1 MSNEKILKDLLRVKE
16 GNYDLLDEIITNIKL
31 DIKSNVNYKTTN
43 KTRLSAI
50 KKVLNK
56 NKDIRPILSGY
67 HVNYNNKI
75 EFTDSYRAYEL
86 NETELPFKQVVD
98 KKDDN
103 YDDDTM
109 ILGCYPSLTNM
120 FKKEDDMDNNEYTK
134 INIDIND
141 VIGAYKTREDR
152 YTTYSLYAND
162 TEIRVNVS
170 YLKETLDILGK
181 DVTCYGKKKNEPIFL
196 YNKNNETCLL
206 LPVMY

>member
-1 MSNEKILKDLLRVKE
+1 MSNEKLLKDLLRVKE

-31 DIKSNVNYKTTN
+31 DIKSNASYKTTN
-43 KTRLSAI
+43 RTRLNAI

-56 NKDIRPILSGY
+56 NKDIRPILSAY

-86 NETELPFKQVVD
+86 NETELPFKKVVD
-98 KKDDN
+98 KEDKD
-103 YDDDTM
+103 YDADTM
-109 ILGCYPSLTNM
+109 IVGCYPSLTRM
-120 FKKEDDMDNNEYTK
+120 FKKEEDMDNDDYTK

-141 VIGAYKTREDR
+141 IIGAYKTREDK
-152 YTTYSLYAND
+152 YTTYSLYAGD

-181 DVTCYGKKKNEPIFL
+181 DITCYGKKKNEPIYL

-206 LPVMY
+206 LPIMY